1 MGGDDYMNMIYG
13 VFNLLFLVL
22 AVAILG
28 MAVYALVHALRVPAN
43 AFVAAGK
50 LQKNL
55 WLLILALATLFSAAG
70 ALSYFQGFM
79 MVGGSGFLGIGLG
92 IFSIAAVIAATVYI
106 VDVKPAV
113 KGMGGRGNSGPY
125 GPW

>member
-1 MGGDDYMNMIYG
+1 MNLING

-22 AVAILG
+22 AVGIFG
-28 MAVYALVHALRVPAN
+28 MSVYALVHALRVPPSS
-43 AFVAAGK
+43 FVAAGK

-55 WLLILALATLFSAAG
+55 WLLILALATLFSGAG
-70 ALSYFQGFM
+70 AWSYLNAFLF
-79 MVGGSGFLGIGLG
+79 VGGQAFIGIGLG
-92 IFSIAAVIAATVYI
+92 LFSILAVIAATVYV

>member
-1 MGGDDYMNMIYG
+1 MNVING

-22 AVAILG
+22 ATAVFG
-28 MAVYALVHALRVPAN
+28 MSVYALVHALRVPTA
-43 AFVAAGK
+43 AFVSAGK

-70 ALSYFQGFM
+70 AWSYFNAFRI
-79 MVGGSGFLGIGLG
+79 VGSVEFIGIGLG
-92 IFSIAAVIAATVYI
+92 FFSILAVIAATIYI

-113 KGMGGRGNSGPY
+113 KGMGGRGNNGPY

>member
-1 MGGDDYMNMIYG
+1 MNLING

-22 AVAILG
+22 AAIILG
-28 MAVYALVHALRVPAN
+28 MSVYALVHAFRVPTN
-43 AFVAAGK
+43 AFTSAGK

-55 WLLILALATLFSAAG
+55 WLLILVLAVLFSGAG
-70 ALSYFQGFM
+70 AWSYFNAFM
-79 MVGGSGFLGIGLG
+79 IVGGADFIGIGLG
-92 IFSIAAVIAATVYI
+92 FFSILAVIAATVYI

-113 KGMGGRGNSGPY
+113 KGMGGRGNNNGPY

>member
-1 MGGDDYMNMIYG
+1 MNLING

-22 AVAILG
+22 AVVIFG
-28 MAVYALVHALRVPAN
+28 MSIYALVHALRVPTP
-43 AFVAAGK
+43 AFVSAGK
-50 LQKNL
+50 LQKNI
-55 WLLILALATLFSAAG
+55 WLLILALATLFSGGG
-70 ALSYFQGFM
+70 AWGYFNAFLV
-79 MVGGSGFLGIGLG
+79 VGSQAFLGIGIG
-92 IFSIAAVIAATVYI
+92 IFSILAVIAATVYI

>member
-1 MGGDDYMNMIYG
+1 MSMING

-22 AVAILG
+22 AVAVFG
-28 MAVYALVHALRVPAN
+28 MAIYALVHALRVPAN
-43 AFVAAGK
+43 AFVSAGK

-55 WLLILALATLFSAAG
+55 WLLILGLATLFSAAG
-70 ALSYFQGFM
+70 AWNYLNAFLV
-79 MVGGSGFLGIGLG
+79 VGGVQFIGIGLG
-92 IFSIAAVIAATVYI
+92 LFSIAAVIAATIYI

>member
-1 MGGDDYMNMIYG
+1 MDMING

-28 MAVYALVHALRVPAN
+28 MSIYALAHALRVPAN
-43 AFVAAGK
+43 AFVSAGK

-55 WLLILALATLFSAAG
+55 WLLILGLATLFSAAG
-70 ALSYFQGFM
+70 ALSYFQAFM
-79 MVGGSGFLGIGLG
+79 VVGGAQFIGIGLG
-92 IFSIAAVIAATVYI
+92 LFSIAAVIAATIYV

-113 KGMGGRGNSGPY
+113 KGMGGGRGNNGPY

>member
-1 MGGDDYMNMIYG
+1 MNLING

-22 AVAILG
+22 AAIIFG
-28 MAVYALVHALRVPAN
+28 MSVYALVHALRVPTA
-43 AFVAAGK
+43 AFVSAGK

-55 WLLILALATLFSAAG
+55 WLVILVLATLFSGAG
-70 ALSYFQGFM
+70 AWSYLQAFM
-79 MVGGSGFLGIGLG
+79 VIGGMQFIGIGLG
-92 IFSIAAVIAATVYI
+92 LFSILAVIAATVYI

-113 KGMGGRGNSGPY
+113 KGMGRGNNGPY

>member
-1 MGGDDYMNMIYG
+1 MNLING

-22 AVAILG
+22 AAIIFG
-28 MAVYALVHALRVPAN
+28 MSVYALVHALRVPTA
-43 AFVAAGK
+43 AFVSAGK

-55 WLLILALATLFSAAG
+55 WLVILVLATLFSGAG
-70 ALSYFQGFM
+70 AWSYLQAFM
-79 MVGGSGFLGIGLG
+79 VVGGMQFIGIGLG
-92 IFSIAAVIAATVYI
+92 LFSILAVIAATVYI

-113 KGMGGRGNSGPY
+113 KGMGRGNNGPY

>member
-1 MGGDDYMNMIYG
+1 MNLING

-22 AVAILG
+22 AAVFFG
-28 MAVYALVHALRVPAN
+28 MSVYALVHAIRVPTP
-43 AFVAAGK
+43 AFTSAGK
-50 LQKNL
+50 LQKKI
-55 WLLILALATLFSAAG
+55 WLLILVLATLFSAAG
-70 ALSYFQGFM
+70 AWGYLNAFLAF
-79 MVGGSGFLGIGLG
+79 GGEEFLGIGLG
-92 IFSIAAVIAATVYI
+92 FFSIIAVIAATVYI

>member
-1 MGGDDYMNMIYG
+1 MNMIYG

-28 MAVYALVHALRVPAN
+28 MSIYALVHALRVPPN
-43 AFVAAGK
+43 AFISAGK
-50 LQKNL
+50 LKKNL
-55 WLLILALATLFSAAG
+55 WLLILGLATLFSAAG
-70 ALSYFQGFM
+70 ALEYFNGFM
-79 MVGGSGFLGIGLG
+79 RVGGQAFLGIGLG
-92 IFSIAAVIAATVYI
+92 LFSIAAVIAATIYI

-113 KGMGGRGNSGPY
+113 KGMGGRGGNNGPY

>member
-1 MGGDDYMNMIYG
+1 MDMING

-28 MAVYALVHALRVPAN
+28 MSIYALVHALRVPAN
-43 AFVAAGK
+43 AFVSAGK

-55 WLLILALATLFSAAG
+55 WLLILGLATLFSAAG
-70 ALSYFQGFM
+70 ALSYFQAFM
-79 MVGGSGFLGIGLG
+79 VVGGAQFIGIGLG
-92 IFSIAAVIAATVYI
+92 LFSIAAVIAATIYI

-113 KGMGGRGNSGPY
+113 KGMGGRGGNNGPY

>member
-1 MGGDDYMNMIYG
+1 MNMING
-13 VFNLLFLVL
+13 LFNLLFLVL
-22 AVAILG
+22 AAVIFG
-28 MAVYALVHALRVPAN
+28 MSVYALVHAIRVPAD
-43 AFVAAGK
+43 AFVSAGK

-55 WLLILALATLFSAAG
+55 WLLILGLATLFSAAG
-70 ALSYFQGFM
+70 AYSYLITFM
-79 MVGGSGFLGIGLG
+79 LVGGADFMGIGLG
-92 IFSIAAVIAATVYI
+92 LFSIAAVVAATIYI

>member
-1 MGGDDYMNMIYG
+1 MDMING

-22 AVAILG
+22 AVAIFG
-28 MAVYALVHALRVPAN
+28 MSIYALVHAIKVPAN
-43 AFVAAGK
+43 AFVSAGK

-55 WLLILALATLFSAAG
+55 WLLILGLATLFSAAG
-70 ALSYFQGFM
+70 ALSYFQAFM
-79 MVGGSGFLGIGLG
+79 VVGGATFIGIGLG
-92 IFSIAAVIAATVYI
+92 LFSIAAVIAATIYI

-113 KGMGGRGNSGPY
+113 KGMGGGRGNSGPY

>member
-1 MGGDDYMNMIYG
+1 MNLING

-22 AVAILG
+22 AAVIFG
-28 MAVYALVHALRVPAN
+28 MSVYALVHAARVPTA
-43 AFVAAGK
+43 AFVSAGK

-55 WLLILALATLFSAAG
+55 WLLILVLATLFSGAG
-70 ALSYFQGFM
+70 AWSYFNAFL
-79 MVGGSGFLGIGLG
+79 VFGGAEFIGIGLG
-92 IFSIAAVIAATVYI
+92 FFSILAVIAATIYI

-113 KGMGGRGNSGPY
+113 KGMGGRGNNGPY